1 MEHPFLPETSNGGQ
15 GAPRSPT
22 IAVLLS
28 AAKVSKAS
36 FFFFFLTFMA
46 VMKKRSEHERGLDGC
61 PPSLLPASQ

>member
-36 FFFFFLTFMA
+36 FFFFNIHGRNEK
-46 VMKKRSEHERGLDGC
+46 VE
-61 PPSLLPASQ
+61 